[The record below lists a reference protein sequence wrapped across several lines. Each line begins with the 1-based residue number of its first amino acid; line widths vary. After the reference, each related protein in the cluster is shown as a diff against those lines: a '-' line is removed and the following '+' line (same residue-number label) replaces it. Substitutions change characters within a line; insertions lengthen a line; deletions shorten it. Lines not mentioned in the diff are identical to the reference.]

1 MQNNTPI
8 YSQLEKLI
16 KDKIL
21 SGEYKFGEAIP
32 SERKLAETYGINR
45 MTVRSAINNLENQG
59 YIVKVH
65 GKGNF
70 VSSPKFKQ
78 SFVEG
83 WGFTSLLR
91 ERGIEHNDKLIF
103 SGVEEANY
111 QLSKIFGVERRTPLF
126 RIVRLRLGD
135 D

>member
-45 MTVRSAINNLENQG
+45 MTVRSAITWDWVRHLQNL
-59 YIVKVH
+59 
-65 GKGNF
+65 GKR
-70 VSSPKFKQ
+70 Q
-78 SFVEG
+78 
-83 WGFTSLLR
+83 
-91 ERGIEHNDKLIF
+91 
-103 SGVEEANY
+103 
-111 QLSKIFGVERRTPLF
+111 
-126 RIVRLRLGD
+126 
-135 D
+135 